1 MTLIADNAP
10 AQVRI
15 SQTDLIALRHTASQL
30 PLEALRVRARKGG
43 QYLSHFKGRGMEFDE
58 ARLYQPGDDPRN
70 IDWRVTARTGR
81 AYTKLFREE
90 RERPVFCWVDQRSTM
105 QFATRG
111 VYKSVQAARLS
122 VLLAW
127 AAVARGDRL
136 GAFVFNDTQRAE
148 LRPMLG
154 KRAVLRFIHQLAD
167 LQQREPPVTL
177 DNGDLLQRTLAGLRR
192 VAHPGSLVVLVSDF
206 AGFNAA
212 AGAHLSGIARHNDVL
227 VLSVHDP
234 LERQLPPPGEYAVQ
248 VAEQRLSLVSNAR
261 SQQRWQ
267 RDWQQ
272 QQRELKGLCER
283 NRIRFESVSTM
294 ATPLD
299 VLQTLLGKAV

>member
-1 MTLIADNAP
+1 MVNNSAP
-10 AQVRI
+10 AEVRI
-15 SQTDLIALRHTASQL
+15 SQSDLIALRHTASQL
-30 PLEALRVRARKGG
+30 PLDALRVRARKGG

-111 VYKSVQAARLS
+111 AYKSVQAARLS

-136 GAFVFNDTQRAE
+136 GAFVFNDDQHSE

-154 KRAVLRFIHQLAD
+154 KRAVLRFIRQLTD
-167 LQQREPPVTL
+167 LQQRDLAARES
-177 DNGDLLQRTLAGLRR
+177 GEHLLQRTLAGLRR
-192 VAHPGSLVVLVSDF
+192 VAHPGSLVVLISDF
-206 AGFNAA
+206 AGLNDAA
-212 AGAHLSGIARHNDVL
+212 SAHLSGIARHNDVL

-248 VAEQRLSLVSNAR
+248 VGERRLSLVSNAR
-261 SQQRWQ
+261 AQRRWLREWEQ
-267 RDWQQ
+267 RSLQLQ
-272 QQRELKGLCER
+272 SLCER

-294 ATPLD
+294 DAPLA
-299 VLQTLLGKAV
+299 VLQNLLGKAS